1 MALRRI
7 TLRDFVIVRSL
18 DIDLSSGFTVL
29 TGETGAG
36 KSILIDALQLALGS
50 RADPGS
56 VREGAQRLDVSAEFD
71 AAPALDAW
79 LEEGGFDASAG
90 ELLLRRTVDLQ
101 GRSRG
106 WINGSPA
113 TAAQLRE
120 LGERLLD
127 IHGQH
132 AWQSL
137 TRPDAVRGL
146 LDAYAGVKPD
156 ALDATWQAWRQA
168 GTALESARAA
178 QDSLQRE
185 RERLQWQI
193 GELAKLAPGADE
205 WEELSTSHSRI
216 SNAQALIDAA
226 EGARMALEDDEQGA
240 LGALNRAIALLQ
252 GGEHIEPEFKALGEV
267 LASSV
272 AQAADAAHS
281 LHAYLR
287 HADTDPQRL
296 AELDERMGL
305 WMSLAR
311 RYRRQPEEL
320 PALLAG
326 WQEELK
332 ALDAASDLDAL
343 ERAEHS
349 AQQAYLKEA
358 RALGKARHAAA
369 PRLAKAITE
378 SMQGLGMQGGRFEV
392 ALTALAQ
399 PSRHGL
405 EDVGFLVAGHAGSTP
420 RAIGKVASGG
430 ELSRIALAIA
440 VTTSGLG
447 EAQTLIFDEVD
458 SGVGGAVAETVGR
471 LMQQLGRDRQV
482 LAVTHL
488 PQVAACADHHL
499 LVSKRPSKEAGG
511 DGPRIESSVVTL
523 EDDTR
528 DQEIA
533 RMLGGER
540 VSATTLA
547 HAREMLSGKPA
558 APAKARA

>member
-71 AAPALDAW
+71 AAPMLDAW
-79 LEEGGFDASAG
+79 LDEGGFDASAG

-146 LDAYAGVKPD
+146 LDAYAGVSED
-156 ALDATWQAWRQA
+156 ALGAGWHAWRQA
-168 GTALESARAA
+168 GAALESARAA

-193 GELAKLAPGADE
+193 GEVAKLAPGEDE
-205 WEELSTSHSRI
+205 WEELSTSHSRV

-226 EGARMALEDDEQGA
+226 EGARTALEDDEQGA
-240 LGALNRAIALLQ
+240 LVALNRAIALLQ

-326 WQEELK
+326 WQDELK

-349 AQQAYLKEA
+349 AQQAYMKEA
-358 RALGKARHAAA
+358 RALGKARQAAA
-369 PRLAKAITE
+369 PKLSKAITE

-392 ALTALAQ
+392 ALSPLAQ

-420 RAIGKVASGG
+420 RPIGKVASGG

-499 LVSKRPSKEAGG
+499 LVSKRPSSDAGA
-511 DGPRIESSVVTL
+511 DGPRIESNVVAL